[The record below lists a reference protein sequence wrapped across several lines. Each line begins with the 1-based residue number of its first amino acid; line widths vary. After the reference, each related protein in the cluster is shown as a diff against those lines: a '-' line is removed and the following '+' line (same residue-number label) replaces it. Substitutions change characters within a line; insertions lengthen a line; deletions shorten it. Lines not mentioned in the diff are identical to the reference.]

1 MAIFHR
7 FLSVYQA
14 GIVTQTLK
22 PFRHRAIDVRTGLW
36 TRSFR
41 SSTWYV
47 SGGEMVLKNDTIAVD
62 LQFSL
67 GFQASVLFLFVG
79 RRCKWSEGCGMILVH
94 AS

>member
-1 MAIFHR
+1 MA
-7 FLSVYQA
+7 
-14 GIVTQTLK
+14 
-22 PFRHRAIDVRTGLW
+22 
-36 TRSFR
+36 
-41 SSTWYV
+41 V

-79 RRCKWSEGCGMILVH
+79 RRCKWSEGCGMIMVH